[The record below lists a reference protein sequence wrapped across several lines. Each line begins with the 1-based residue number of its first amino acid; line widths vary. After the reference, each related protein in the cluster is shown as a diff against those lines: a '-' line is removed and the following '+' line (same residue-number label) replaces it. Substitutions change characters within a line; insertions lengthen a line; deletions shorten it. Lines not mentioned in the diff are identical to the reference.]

1 MQHARDRL
9 RDLTA
14 RRRLAVPVEQV
25 VQDVNRFLRGWAGY
39 FRYGNSARPF
49 DCIHAHAVN
58 RLVQFLAKRHKRP
71 RSYGWAV
78 VVHESPNYMGLFNLN
93 GAVVAPR
100 PDRPWRTPNAAGE
113 RRR

>member
-1 MQHARDRL
+1 M
-9 RDLTA
+9 A